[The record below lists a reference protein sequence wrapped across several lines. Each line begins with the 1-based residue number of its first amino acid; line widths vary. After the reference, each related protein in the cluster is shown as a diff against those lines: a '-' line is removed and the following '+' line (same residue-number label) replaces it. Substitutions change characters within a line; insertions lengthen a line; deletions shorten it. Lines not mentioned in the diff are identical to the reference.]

1 MGRKSITLIA
11 AVVVAALGAAL
22 VFLYVQGV
30 DDRAQ
35 ADAEPVQVLTAVAQ
49 VDTGETV
56 ADAQAAG
63 KLELT
68 EIPGAAVLPGA
79 LTDTESIK
87 DAVALAPVYEGEQII
102 ASRFGTSTVSA
113 SRIDIPDKE
122 MAISIQ
128 LGDPERVAG
137 FVSPG
142 SKVAIFATLGAEC
155 GTGGGGGVTTESGV
169 RLLMREVTVIGVG
182 QTGSAATTTTTT
194 DATGAETV
202 EAIPATIL
210 TLALDQADSER
221 MILASKTTCLTLAL
235 LTDKSRVTPTNG
247 TVATDLFSGS

>member
-11 AVVVAALGAAL
+11 AVIVAALGAAL
-22 VFLYVQGV
+22 VFFYVQGV

-49 VDTGETV
+49 VETGETV

-63 KLELT
+63 KLELA

-87 DAVALAPVYEGEQII
+87 DSVALAPVYEGEQII

-113 SRIDIPDKE
+113 SRITIPDKE

-128 LGDPERVAG
+128 LGDPQRVAG

-142 SKVAIFATLGAEC
+142 SKVAIFATLGGAC
-155 GTGGGGGVTTESGV
+155 GTGGSGGATVQTGV
-169 RLLMREVTVIGVG
+169 RLLMPEVTVIGVG
-182 QTGSAATTTTTT
+182 QTGTAATTTTT
-194 DATGAETV
+194 DPTGAEVV
-202 EAIPATIL
+202 EAIPTTIL

-221 MILASKTTCLTLAL
+221 MILASTTTCLTLAL
-235 LTDKSRVTPTNG
+235 LTDKSRVAPSNG